1 MWYTITMEYFDEDGD
16 SVNYTIRMEL
26 NDHDYEV
33 IKRLCDKSDG
43 RIYVEV
49 G

>member
-1 MWYTITMEYFDEDGD
+1 MWYTVTIEHNDEDWG
-16 SVNYTIRMEL
+16 VALQTIRMEL
-26 NDHDYEV
+26 NDHDYDV
-33 IKRLCDKSDG
+33 IKRLCDQSDG

>member
-1 MWYTITMEYFDEDGD
+1 MWYTVIIEHEDEDGD
-16 SVNYTIRMEL
+16 IEYQTIRMEL

-33 IKRLCDKSDG
+33 IKRLCDQSDG

>member
-1 MWYTITMEYFDEDGD
+1 MWYTVTIEHENDDGYIEYQ
-16 SVNYTIRMEL
+16 TIRMEL
-26 NDHDYEV
+26 NDDDYNV